1 MGTVYRLRWQ
11 VELSFKHWKS
21 LFHIHILKGTRPE
34 RLLCLLYGRLI
45 VILVVQHLLAIASIH
60 AVKEQRE
67 LSFYKA
73 SQWLKRGGRLLK
85 AFLDRQFNDLLK
97 RMVSCLKRLLKQKRK
112 RLTTWRAI
120 AQQVAYLDSF
130 ADLGYFVPVDSGEQ
144 GLA

>member
-1 MGTVYRLRWQ
+1 

-21 LFHIHILKGTRPE
+21 LFPIHVLKGTRPE

-45 VILVVQHLLAIASIH
+45 VILVVQHWLALASSH
-60 AVKEQRE
+60 AVNEQRE

-73 SQWLKRGGRLLK
+73 RLWLKRGGRLLN
-85 AFLDRQFNDLLK
+85 AFLDRQFNDLLM

-120 AQQVAYLDSF
+120 ALQVAYLDSF
-130 ADLGYFVPVDSGEQ
+130 ADFGGFIPVGSG
-144 GLA
+144 